1 MLLQKV
7 SCSFPS
13 KTSQKL
19 WLPRTSGLHH
29 CSSVLPG
36 HSTAFW
42 FMPFS
47 WVSFHKSMWVPASVL
62 SENLRSLPAE
72 QGGVKDSRL
81 HMRNA
86 PGNRKSSVSASSYCS
101 CSNIRAPNFDDNQSV
116 LTLQPFFGTISLII
130 SFPFFSICLPSTG
143 SVQHL
148 KVGWLLFHLSRLL
161 ANIFSKVF
169 LGGLWIL
176 NCPHLTN
183 HSTEAPSNV
192 MENLRI
198 LF

>member
-1 MLLQKV
+1 MCFLVVYVCVFDVLSVKRVKSAIFIFIFYSNFILYSIAIYKYIYLLLLFSLLV
-7 SCSFPS
+7 MSNS
-13 KTSQKL
+13 SQ
-19 WLPRTSGLHH
+19 PYGLQH

-72 QGGVKDSRL
+72 QGGVKNSRL

-148 KVGWLLFHLSRLL
+148 KVG
-161 ANIFSKVF
+161 
-169 LGGLWIL
+169 
-176 NCPHLTN
+176 
-183 HSTEAPSNV
+183 
-192 MENLRI
+192 
-198 LF
+198 